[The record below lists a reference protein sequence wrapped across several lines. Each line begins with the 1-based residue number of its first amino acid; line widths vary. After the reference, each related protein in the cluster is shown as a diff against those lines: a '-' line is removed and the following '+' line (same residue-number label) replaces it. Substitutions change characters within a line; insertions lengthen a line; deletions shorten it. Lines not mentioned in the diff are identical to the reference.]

1 MDLITKSLHYIGK
14 NFPNSKAVQLGAMDG
29 INFDDTRGFFD
40 MYKWKT
46 ILVEPIPEIFEELKE
61 NLKNRE
67 NLIYENSAVGVENG
81 TLKMLTVPLKSI
93 KENNLEGGYK
103 GMSATYPLK
112 NGFGSDYQRDIDVKS
127 QFGVDIEVPCLTFDE
142 LIKKHN
148 FDDVNILICDIEGYD
163 WEVFKTIDLNKYDLK
178 FIRLEYIN
186 LTDEEK
192 TQLKNKLSQAGYIV
206 EIGQDIDAIKKEI
219 FEQIDKPLK
228 NTSNSDYTIVS
239 GLWNISRGELSG
251 HWNRDF
257 EIHYLPRFKEFLSID
272 ANMFLFI
279 PKELESFVWEHRNK
293 SNTQIKIMELEDL
306 KNSLYQPHWDK
317 TQEIRKNPDWYNL
330 AGWLSTSPQASLE
343 YYNPIVQSKMF
354 MLHDASC
361 YNTFN
366 NEYFYWVDAGLTN
379 SVPASHLIENNALKN
394 INKHAHPF
402 LFLSFPYEA
411 SGEIHGFEYEAMKNF
426 AQKEVKYVCRGGLF
440 GGHKEQLTHANATYY
455 SLLQSTLGSGY
466 MGTEESLFAIMAHK
480 EPHIYRRYMLDD
492 NGLIV
497 KFTQALIEENVVL
510 DPIPEDSITLPKI
523 ITQKELNNI
532 KTNLYILTFNFP
544 EQLTHTISSMKKVP
558 EWLEKP
564 YKVLLDNS
572 TDEEAKT
579 KNQEIAKEY
588 NFEYISLE
596 GNKGICGGRQ
606 AAAEHFDKTDADYY
620 FFFEDDMT
628 SNPPEEEGKFCRNGL
643 RKYIP
648 NLYHILHRIMVKE
661 DFDFLKM
668 SFTEVYWDN
677 NIQTSWYNV
686 PQEIREKFWPKYNIL
701 PATGADPNAPRTE
714 FNNINTEEEVA
725 YIDGEVTYTNWP
737 MIMSRK
743 GNKKMFIDIKWEFP
757 YEQTWMSY
765 CFQEQKK
772 GNIKAAVLLAS
783 PIWHDRIKYYKP
795 EERREN

>member
-1 MDLITKSLHYIGK
+1 MNLITKSLHYIGK
-14 NFPNSKAVQLGAMDG
+14 NFPNTTAVQLGAMDG

-61 NLKNRE
+61 NLKDRE
-67 NLIYENSAVGVENG
+67 NLIYENSAVGIENG

-112 NGFGSDYQRDIDVKS
+112 NGFGSDYQRDIDVKTK
-127 QFGVDIEVPCLTFDE
+127 FGVDVEVPCLTFDE

-148 FDDVNILICDIEGYD
+148 FGDVNILVCDIEGYD

-228 NTSNSDYTIVS
+228 NISNSDYTIVS

-257 EIHYLPRFKEFLSID
+257 ETHYLPRFKEFLSID

-379 SVPASHLIENNALKN
+379 SVPASHLMENNALKN

-455 SLLQSTLGSGY
+455 SLLQSTLESGC

-544 EQLTHTISSMKKVP
+544 EQLIHTLSSMKKVP

-572 TDEEAKT
+572 TDEEAKI

-606 AAAEHFDKTDADYY
+606 AAAEHFDKTDANYY

-648 NLYHILHRIMVKE
+648 NLYHILHRIMIKE

-701 PATGADPNAPRTE
+701 PATGADPNAPRTK

-737 MIMSRK
+737 MIMSKK
-743 GNKKMFIDIKWEFP
+743 GNKKVFLDTKWAHP

-765 CFQEQKK
+765 VFQEQKK